1 MANKYRRKKFT
12 GTFSCG
18 HTDSIYIGGYTSEYR
33 KEIFED
39 RIKELCPTCT
49 EILKLD
55 ERKKELQEALEEAE
69 DSNLPELQGSEAQVQ
84 WAVTLR
90 AEFIEEFIKE
100 YDTER
105 KDNNDVLNYILTITS
120 STYWIED
127 YREYKLSYL
136 YKNAKNQMEK
146 IEKDKTEQLLS
157 KALEKEQTI
166 IPKDYNNILVEI
178 KLIYNIIFLKTEKNN
193 TFRDIAKSLAYK
205 WDTDDRMWIKE
216 LDEYSGDTNDRIV
229 EISNRLLAEN
239 FGVILKVDNYEN
251 LREKAINGDYDEE
264 CMRWISYSEKLN
276 SFLVFFKVWNE
287 ELKNEVSKLGG
298 QYNWNLHSRVVPI
311 EKYLAV
317 EDLAYNL
324 NFKFTDLAKL
334 KIEEYK
340 NIINE
345 KVNIT
350 EKEIIPKADKLLE
363 ILNNEI
369 EIESDLIDD

>member
-193 TFRDIAKSLAYK
+193 VFRDIVKSLAYK